1 MKKSILGLLVI
12 LSMIAVACGGSSLEG
27 EEVFITGALVGN
39 DAAGFQQ
46 NFDSFTEETGIIVS
60 FQGSDNFEQEIQI
73 QMESGD
79 TPDIALFPQPGG
91 VVDAAQRG
99 YLVALEDVGVDLD
112 EYKANFS
119 EYIVGLG
126 TVDGIAYGGA
136 HAFNLKSI
144 VWYQPAEFEA
154 RGYSVPETWDEMIA
168 LADQIVSEGM
178 NPFCFGMYSNG
189 ASGWLA
195 TDWMEDI
202 MLRTGEGT
210 VTYDKWVNHEIPF
223 NDPVVQNAATLLS
236 QIMHTEGYVV
246 GGTDAIVS
254 TYFGNAQDP
263 MFEKDANGNPGC
275 FMHRQ
280 ASFITSFWPE
290 AAQAGAGTE
299 TTVFPFP
306 AMDDGLPK
314 AALGGGDMFAVFTE
328 GNEAVNAVVEY
339 MLSDNFF
346 AAAAQRPD
354 NSRIY
359 GHVQFDSS
367 LYSKDITRVLADA
380 ITGALAEN
388 AFRFDASD
396 LMPPEVGAGSF
407 WKEMM
412 NLAVEGPGYVNT
424 ALDNIEKSWPEAKK
438 FLII

>member
-424 ALDNIEKSWPEAKK
+424 ALDNIEKSWP
-438 FLII
+438 

>member
-1 MKKSILGLLVI
+1 MKKSIFGLLVI
-12 LSMIAVACGGSSLEG
+12 LSMIAVACGGGSLEG

-39 DAAGFQQ
+39 DAAGFQE

-60 FQGSDNFEQEIQI
+60 FQGSDNFEQEVQI

-79 TPDIALFPQPGG
+79 TPDIALWPQPGA

-99 YLVALEDVGVDLD
+99 YLVSLEDLGVDMD
-112 EYKANFS
+112 EYRSSFS
-119 EYIVGLG
+119 SYIVGLG
-126 TVDGIAYGGA
+126 EVDGAHYGGA

-154 RGYSVPETWDEMIA
+154 RGYSIPTTWDEMIA
-168 LADQIVSEGM
+168 LADQIVADGM
-178 NPFCFGMYSNG
+178 TPFCFGMYSNG

-210 VTYDKWVNHEIPF
+210 ATYDKWVSHDIPF
-223 NDPVVQNAATLLS
+223 NDPVVKNAATFLS

-314 AALGGGDMFAVFTE
+314 AALGAGDMFGVFNDRDATKE
-328 GNEAVNAVVEY
+328 VVNY
-339 MLSDNFF
+339 MLSNDFF
-346 AAAAQRPD
+346 EAAAQRPD

-359 GHVQFDSS
+359 GHVDFDTS
-367 LYSKDITRVLADA
+367 LYSKDITRVLADT

-412 NLAVEGPGYVNT
+412 NLAVEGPGYIDT
-424 ALDNIEKSWPEAKK
+424 ALDNIEKSWP
-438 FLII
+438 

>member
-1 MKKSILGLLVI
+1 MKKSIFGLLVI
-12 LSMIAVACGGSSLEG
+12 LSMIAVACGGGSLEG

-60 FQGSDNFEQEIQI
+60 FQGSDNFEQEVQI

-79 TPDIALFPQPGG
+79 TPDIALWPQPGA
-91 VVDAAQRG
+91 VVDAANRG
-99 YLVALEDVGVDLD
+99 YLVSLEDLGVDMD
-112 EYKANFS
+112 EYRSNFS
-119 EYIVGLG
+119 SYIVGLG
-126 TVDGIAYGGA
+126 EVDGAHYGGA

-154 RGYSVPETWDEMIA
+154 RGYSIPGTWDEMIA
-168 LADQIVSEGM
+168 LADQIVADGM
-178 NPFCFGMYSNG
+178 TPFCVGMYSNG

-210 VTYDKWVNHEIPF
+210 ATYDKWVSHDIPF
-223 NDPVVQNAATLLS
+223 NDPVVKNAATFLS

-290 AAQAGAGTE
+290 AAQAGAGSE

-314 AALGGGDMFAVFTE
+314 AALGAGDMFGVFNDRDATK
-328 GNEAVNAVVEY
+328 AVVEY

-346 AAAAQRPD
+346 EAAAQRPD

-359 GHVQFDSS
+359 GHVDFDTS
-367 LYSKDITRVLADA
+367 LYSKDITRVLADT

-412 NLAVEGPGYVNT
+412 NLAVEGPGYIDT
-424 ALDNIEKSWPEAKK
+424 ALDNIEKSWP
-438 FLII
+438 

>member
-1 MKKSILGLLVI
+1 MKKSIFGLLVI
-12 LSMIAVACGGSSLEG
+12 LSMIAVACGGGSLEG

-39 DAAGFQQ
+39 DAAGFQE

-60 FQGSDNFEQEIQI
+60 FQGSDNFEQEVQI

-79 TPDIALFPQPGG
+79 TPDIALWPQPGA
-91 VVDAAQRG
+91 VVDAAKRG
-99 YLVALEDVGVDLD
+99 YLISLEDLGVDMD
-112 EYKANFS
+112 EYRASFS
-119 EYIVGLG
+119 PYIVGLG
-126 TVDGIAYGGA
+126 EVDGAHYGGA

-154 RGYSVPETWDEMIA
+154 RGYAIPNTWDEMIA
-168 LADQIVSEGM
+168 LADQIVADGM
-178 NPFCFGMYSNG
+178 TPFCFGMYSNG

-210 VTYDKWVNHEIPF
+210 ATYDKWVSHDIPF
-223 NDPVVQNAATLLS
+223 NDPVVKNAATFLS

-314 AALGGGDMFAVFTE
+314 AALGAGDMFGVFNDRDATK
-328 GNEAVNAVVEY
+328 AVVEY
-339 MLSDNFF
+339 MLSNNFF
-346 AAAAQRPD
+346 EAAAQRPD

-359 GHVQFDSS
+359 GHVDFDTS
-367 LYSKDITRVLADA
+367 LYSKDITRVLADT

-412 NLAVEGPGYVNT
+412 NLAVEGPGYIDT
-424 ALDNIEKSWPEAKK
+424 ALDNIEKSWP
-438 FLII
+438 

>member
-1 MKKSILGLLVI
+1 MKKSIFGLLVI

-39 DAAGFQQ
+39 DAAGFQE

-99 YLVALEDVGVDLD
+99 YLVALEDLGVDLD
-112 EYKANFS
+112 DYKANFS

-126 TVDGIAYGGA
+126 TVDGVAYGGA

-210 VTYDKWVNHEIPF
+210 VTYDKWVSHEIPF
-223 NDPVVQNAATLLS
+223 NDPVVKNAATLLS
-236 QIMHTEGYVV
+236 QIMHTDGYVV

-328 GNEAVNAVVEY
+328 GDEAVNAVVEY

-412 NLAVEGPGYVNT
+412 NLAVEGPGYVDT
-424 ALDNIEKSWPEAKK
+424 ALDNIEKSWP
-438 FLII
+438 

>member
-112 EYKANFS
+112 EYKASFS

-328 GNEAVNAVVEY
+328 GNEAVNAVVDY

-346 AAAAQRPD
+346 SAAAQRPD

-424 ALDNIEKSWPEAKK
+424 ALDNIEKSWP
-438 FLII
+438 

>member
-1 MKKSILGLLVI
+1 MKKKSIFGLLLI
-12 LSMIAVACGGSSLEG
+12 LSMVAAACGGGSLEG

-39 DAAGFQQ
+39 DAAGFQE

-60 FQGSDNFEQEIQI
+60 FQGSDNFEQEVQI

-79 TPDIALFPQPGG
+79 TPDIALWPQPGA

-99 YLVALEDVGVDLD
+99 YLVSLEDLGVDMD
-112 EYKANFS
+112 EYRASFS
-119 EYIVGLG
+119 SYIVGLG
-126 TVDGIAYGGA
+126 EVDGAHYGGA

-168 LADQIVSEGM
+168 LADQIVADGM
-178 NPFCFGMYSNG
+178 TPFCFGMYSNG

-210 VTYDKWVNHEIPF
+210 ATYDKWVSHDIPF
-223 NDPVVQNAATLLS
+223 NDPVVKNAATFLS

-290 AAQAGAGTE
+290 AAQAGAGSE

-314 AALGGGDMFAVFTE
+314 AALGAGDMFGVF
-328 GNEAVNAVVEY
+328 NDREATIEVVNY
-339 MLSDNFF
+339 MLSNDFF
-346 AAAAQRPD
+346 EAAAQRPD

-359 GHVQFDSS
+359 GHVDFDTS
-367 LYSKDITRVLADA
+367 LYSKDITRVLADT

-412 NLAVEGPGYVNT
+412 NLAVEGPGYIDT
-424 ALDNIEKSWPEAKK
+424 ALDNIETSWP
-438 FLII
+438 

>member
-126 TVDGIAYGGA
+126 TVDGVAYGGA

-424 ALDNIEKSWPEAKK
+424 ALDNIEKSWP
-438 FLII
+438 

>member
-1 MKKSILGLLVI
+1 MKKKSIFGLLLI
-12 LSMIAVACGGSSLEG
+12 LSMIAAACGGGSLEG

-39 DAAGFQQ
+39 DAAGFQE

-60 FQGSDNFEQEIQI
+60 FQGSDNFEQEVQI

-79 TPDIALFPQPGG
+79 TPDIALWPQPGA

-99 YLVALEDVGVDLD
+99 YLVSLEDLGVDMD
-112 EYKANFS
+112 EYRASFS
-119 EYIVGLG
+119 SYIVGLG
-126 TVDGIAYGGA
+126 EVDGAHYGGA

-154 RGYSVPETWDEMIA
+154 RGYSIPSTWDEMIA
-168 LADQIVSEGM
+168 LADQIVADGM
-178 NPFCFGMYSNG
+178 TPFCFGMYSNG

-210 VTYDKWVNHEIPF
+210 ATYDKWVSHDIPF
-223 NDPVVQNAATLLS
+223 NDPVVKNAATFLS

-290 AAQAGAGTE
+290 AAQAGAGSE

-314 AALGGGDMFAVFTE
+314 AALGAGDMFGVFNDRDATIE
-328 GNEAVNAVVEY
+328 VVNY
-339 MLSDNFF
+339 MLSDDFF
-346 AAAAQRPD
+346 EAAAQRPD

-359 GHVQFDSS
+359 GHVDFDTS
-367 LYSKDITRVLADA
+367 LYSKDITRVLADT

-412 NLAVEGPGYVNT
+412 NLAVEGPGYIDT
-424 ALDNIEKSWPEAKK
+424 ALNNIETSWP
-438 FLII
+438 

>member
-1 MKKSILGLLVI
+1 MKKKSIFGLLLI
-12 LSMIAVACGGSSLEG
+12 LSMVAAACGGGSLEG

-39 DAAGFQQ
+39 DAAGFQE

-60 FQGSDNFEQEIQI
+60 FQGSDNFEQEVQI

-79 TPDIALFPQPGG
+79 TPDIALWPQPGA

-99 YLVALEDVGVDLD
+99 YLVSLEDLGVDMD
-112 EYKANFS
+112 EYRSSFS
-119 EYIVGLG
+119 SYIVGLG
-126 TVDGIAYGGA
+126 EVDGAHYGGA

-154 RGYSVPETWDEMIA
+154 RGYSIPSTWDEMIA
-168 LADQIVSEGM
+168 LADQIVADGM
-178 NPFCFGMYSNG
+178 TPFCFGMYSNG

-210 VTYDKWVNHEIPF
+210 ATYDKWVSHDIPF
-223 NDPVVQNAATLLS
+223 NDPVVKNAATFLS

-314 AALGGGDMFAVFTE
+314 AALGAGDMFGVF
-328 GNEAVNAVVEY
+328 NDREATKEVVNY
-339 MLSDNFF
+339 MLSNDFF
-346 AAAAQRPD
+346 EAAAQRPD

-359 GHVQFDSS
+359 GHVDFDTS
-367 LYSKDITRVLADA
+367 LYSKDITRVLADT

-412 NLAVEGPGYVNT
+412 NLAVEGPGYIDT
-424 ALDNIEKSWPEAKK
+424 ALDNIEKSWP
-438 FLII
+438 

>member
-223 NDPVVQNAATLLS
+223 NDPVVKNAATLLS

-328 GNEAVNAVVEY
+328 GNDAVDAVVDY

-346 AAAAQRPD
+346 AAAAQRAD

-359 GHVQFDSS
+359 GHVEFDSS

-424 ALDNIEKSWPEAKK
+424 ALDNIEKSWP
-438 FLII
+438 

>member
-1 MKKSILGLLVI
+1 MKKSIFGLLVI
-12 LSMIAVACGGSSLEG
+12 LSMIAVACGGGSLEG

-39 DAAGFQQ
+39 DAAGFQE

-60 FQGSDNFEQEIQI
+60 FQGSDNFEQEVQI

-79 TPDIALFPQPGG
+79 TPDIALWPQPGA
-91 VVDAAQRG
+91 VVDAAKRG
-99 YLVALEDVGVDLD
+99 YLISLEDLGVDMD
-112 EYKANFS
+112 EYRASFS
-119 EYIVGLG
+119 PYIVGLG
-126 TVDGIAYGGA
+126 EVDGAHYGGA

-154 RGYSVPETWDEMIA
+154 RGYSIPNTWDEMIA
-168 LADQIVSEGM
+168 LADQIVADGM
-178 NPFCFGMYSNG
+178 TPFCFGMYSNG

-210 VTYDKWVNHEIPF
+210 ATYDKWVSHDIPF
-223 NDPVVQNAATLLS
+223 NDPVVKNAATFLS

-290 AAQAGAGTE
+290 AAQAGAGSE

-314 AALGGGDMFAVFTE
+314 AALGAGDMFGVF
-328 GNEAVNAVVEY
+328 NDREATIEVVNY
-339 MLSDNFF
+339 MLSSDFF
-346 AAAAQRPD
+346 EAAAQRPD

-359 GHVQFDSS
+359 GHVDFDTS
-367 LYSKDITRVLADA
+367 LYSKDITRVLADT

-412 NLAVEGPGYVNT
+412 NLAVEGPGYIDT
-424 ALDNIEKSWPEAKK
+424 ALDNIEKSWP
-438 FLII
+438 

>member
-328 GNEAVNAVVEY
+328 GDEAVNAVVEY

-424 ALDNIEKSWPEAKK
+424 ALDNIEKSWP
-438 FLII
+438 

>member
-1 MKKSILGLLVI
+1 MKKRSIFGLLLI
-12 LSMIAVACGGSSLEG
+12 LSMIAAACGGGSLEG

-39 DAAGFQQ
+39 DAAGFQE

-60 FQGSDNFEQEIQI
+60 FQGSDNFEQEVQI

-79 TPDIALFPQPGG
+79 TPDIALWPQPGA

-99 YLVALEDVGVDLD
+99 YLVSLEDLGVDMD
-112 EYKANFS
+112 EYRASFS
-119 EYIVGLG
+119 SYIVGLG
-126 TVDGIAYGGA
+126 EVDGAHYGGA

-154 RGYSVPETWDEMIA
+154 RGYSIPSTWDEMIA
-168 LADQIVSEGM
+168 LADQIVADGM
-178 NPFCFGMYSNG
+178 TPFCFGMYSNG

-210 VTYDKWVNHEIPF
+210 ATYDKWVSHDIPF
-223 NDPVVQNAATLLS
+223 NDPVVKNAATFLS

-290 AAQAGAGTE
+290 AAQAGAGSE

-314 AALGGGDMFAVFTE
+314 AALGAGDMFGVF
-328 GNEAVNAVVEY
+328 NDREATIEVVNY
-339 MLSDNFF
+339 MLSNDFF
-346 AAAAQRPD
+346 EAAAQRPD

-359 GHVQFDSS
+359 GHVDFDTS
-367 LYSKDITRVLADA
+367 LYSKDITRVLADT

-412 NLAVEGPGYVNT
+412 NLAVEGPGYIDT
-424 ALDNIEKSWPEAKK
+424 ALNNIETSWP
-438 FLII
+438 

>member
-1 MKKSILGLLVI
+1 MKKSIFGLLVI

-39 DAAGFQQ
+39 DAAGFQE

-99 YLVALEDVGVDLD
+99 YLVALEDLGVDLD
-112 EYKANFS
+112 DYKANFS

-126 TVDGIAYGGA
+126 TVDGVAYGGA

-210 VTYDKWVNHEIPF
+210 VTYDKWVSHEIPF
-223 NDPVVQNAATLLS
+223 NDPVVKNAATLLS
-236 QIMHTEGYVV
+236 QIMHTDGYVV

-328 GNEAVNAVVEY
+328 GDEAVNAVVEY

-412 NLAVEGPGYVNT
+412 NLAVEGPGYIDT
-424 ALDNIEKSWPEAKK
+424 ALDTVEKSWP
-438 FLII
+438 

>member
-1 MKKSILGLLVI
+1 MKKKSIFGLLLI
-12 LSMIAVACGGSSLEG
+12 LSMVAAACGGGSLEG

-39 DAAGFQQ
+39 DAAGFQE

-60 FQGSDNFEQEIQI
+60 FQGSDNFEQEVQI

-79 TPDIALFPQPGG
+79 TPDIALWPQPGA

-99 YLVALEDVGVDLD
+99 YLVSLEDLGVDMD
-112 EYKANFS
+112 EYRASFS
-119 EYIVGLG
+119 SYIVGLG
-126 TVDGIAYGGA
+126 EVDGAHYGGA

-154 RGYSVPETWDEMIA
+154 RGYSVPATWDEMIA
-168 LADQIVSEGM
+168 LADQIVADGM
-178 NPFCFGMYSNG
+178 TPFCFGMYSNG

-210 VTYDKWVNHEIPF
+210 ATYDKWVSHDIPF
-223 NDPVVQNAATLLS
+223 NDPVVKNAATFLS

-246 GGTDAIVS
+246 GGTAAIVS
-254 TYFGNAQDP
+254 TYCGNAQDP

-290 AAQAGAGTE
+290 AAQAGAGSE

-314 AALGGGDMFAVFTE
+314 AALGAGDMFGVF
-328 GNEAVNAVVEY
+328 NDREATIEVVNY
-339 MLSDNFF
+339 MLSNDFF
-346 AAAAQRPD
+346 EAAAQRPD

-359 GHVQFDSS
+359 GHVDFDTS
-367 LYSKDITRVLADA
+367 LYSKDITRVLADT

-412 NLAVEGPGYVNT
+412 NLAVEGPGYIDT
-424 ALDNIEKSWPEAKK
+424 ALDNIETSWP
-438 FLII
+438 

>member
-1 MKKSILGLLVI
+1 MKKKSIFGLLLI
-12 LSMIAVACGGSSLEG
+12 LSMVAAACGGGSLEG

-39 DAAGFQQ
+39 DAAGCQE

-60 FQGSDNFEQEIQI
+60 FQGSDNFEQEVQI

-79 TPDIALFPQPGG
+79 TPDIALWPQPGA

-99 YLVALEDVGVDLD
+99 YLVSLEDLRVDMD
-112 EYKANFS
+112 EYRGSFS
-119 EYIVGLG
+119 SYIVGLG
-126 TVDGIAYGGA
+126 DVDGAHYGGA

-154 RGYSVPETWDEMIA
+154 RGYSVPATWDEMIA
-168 LADQIVSEGM
+168 LADQIVADGM
-178 NPFCFGMYSNG
+178 TPFCFGMYSNG

-210 VTYDKWVNHEIPF
+210 ATYDKWVSHDIPF
-223 NDPVVQNAATLLS
+223 NDPVVKNAATFLS

-290 AAQAGAGTE
+290 AAQAGAGSE

-314 AALGGGDMFAVFTE
+314 AALGAGDMFGVF
-328 GNEAVNAVVEY
+328 NDREATIEVVNY
-339 MLSDNFF
+339 MLSNDFF
-346 AAAAQRPD
+346 EAAAQRPD

-359 GHVQFDSS
+359 GHVDFDTS
-367 LYSKDITRVLADA
+367 LYSKDITRVLADT
-380 ITGALAEN
+380 ITGALADN

-412 NLAVEGPGYVNT
+412 NLAVEGPGYIDT
-424 ALDNIEKSWPEAKK
+424 ALDNIETSWP
-438 FLII
+438 

>member
-236 QIMHTEGYVV
+236 KIMHTEGYVV

-424 ALDNIEKSWPEAKK
+424 ALDNIEKSWP
-438 FLII
+438 

>member
-1 MKKSILGLLVI
+1 MKKSIFGLLVI
-12 LSMIAVACGGSSLEG
+12 LSMIAVACGGGSLEG

-39 DAAGFQQ
+39 DAAGFQE

-99 YLVALEDVGVDLD
+99 YLISLEDLGVDMD
-112 EYKANFS
+112 EYRASFS
-119 EYIVGLG
+119 SYIVGLG
-126 TVDGIAYGGA
+126 EVDGAHYGGA

-154 RGYSVPETWDEMIA
+154 RGYSIPSTWDEMIA
-168 LADQIVSEGM
+168 LADQIVADGM
-178 NPFCFGMYSNG
+178 TPFCFGMYSNG

-210 VTYDKWVNHEIPF
+210 ATYDKWVSHDIPF
-223 NDPVVQNAATLLS
+223 NDPVVKNAATFLS

-290 AAQAGAGTE
+290 AAQAGAGSE

-314 AALGGGDMFAVFTE
+314 AALGAGDMFGVFNDRDATIE
-328 GNEAVNAVVEY
+328 VVNY
-339 MLSDNFF
+339 MLSNDFF
-346 AAAAQRPD
+346 EAAAQRPD

-359 GHVQFDSS
+359 GHVDFDTS
-367 LYSKDITRVLADA
+367 LYSKDITRVLADT

-412 NLAVEGPGYVNT
+412 NLAVEGPGYIDT
-424 ALDNIEKSWPEAKK
+424 ALNNIETSWP
-438 FLII
+438 

>member
-178 NPFCFGMYSNG
+178 NPFCFGMESEG

-223 NDPVVQNAATLLS
+223 NDPVVKNAATLLS
-236 QIMHTEGYVV
+236 KIMHTDGYVV

-424 ALDNIEKSWPEAKK
+424 ALDNIEKSWP
-438 FLII
+438 

>member
-1 MKKSILGLLVI
+1 MKKRSIFGLLLI
-12 LSMIAVACGGSSLEG
+12 LSMVAAACGGGSLEG

-39 DAAGFQQ
+39 DAAGFQE

-60 FQGSDNFEQEIQI
+60 FQGSDNFEQEVQI

-79 TPDIALFPQPGG
+79 TPDIALWPQPGA

-99 YLVALEDVGVDLD
+99 YLVSLEDLGVDMD
-112 EYKANFS
+112 EYRASFS
-119 EYIVGLG
+119 SYIVGLG
-126 TVDGIAYGGA
+126 EVDGAHYGGA

-154 RGYSVPETWDEMIA
+154 RGYSIPSTWDEMIA
-168 LADQIVSEGM
+168 LADQIVADGM
-178 NPFCFGMYSNG
+178 TPFCFGMYSNG

-210 VTYDKWVNHEIPF
+210 ATYDKWVSHDIPF
-223 NDPVVQNAATLLS
+223 NDPVVKNAATFLS

-290 AAQAGAGTE
+290 AAQAGAGSE

-314 AALGGGDMFAVFTE
+314 AALGAGDMFGVFNDRDATIE
-328 GNEAVNAVVEY
+328 VVNY
-339 MLSDNFF
+339 MLSNDFF
-346 AAAAQRPD
+346 EAAAQRPD

-359 GHVQFDSS
+359 GHVDFDSS
-367 LYSKDITRVLADA
+367 LYSKDITRVLADT

-412 NLAVEGPGYVNT
+412 NLAVEGPGYIDT
-424 ALDNIEKSWPEAKK
+424 ALNNIETSWP
-438 FLII
+438 